1 MIVQLFEKKTE
12 NDDPTSPDSI
22 FNMEK
27 EQNRLMAMGVA
38 LKCAGRNFGRNFRYR
53 TQCKMSGTTQDL
65 ESENHRGVL
74 DPGR

>member
-22 FNMEK
+22 FNIEK

-38 LKCAGRNFGRNFRYR
+38 LKCAGRDFDYNFRHR
-53 TQCKMSGTTQDL
+53 TQCKKSGTSQDM
-65 ESENHRGVL
+65 EPENHRGIL
-74 DPGR
+74 DTGR